1 MLYLAVGCAVLALLV
16 WAGRAGKP
24 KVRRREW
31 RFLSAAAALAA
42 FTGAAYAGVR
52 GAWEPAIVLTV
63 AGLWLVFT
71 TRAAGGPAAAPS
83 PRRPDR
89 DRMSLS
95 EARAIL
101 GVGPDASASEIQT
114 AYARLMRL
122 AHPDK
127 GGTSGLAAQLNAA
140 RDRLLKG

>member
-1 MLYLAVGCAVLALLV
+1 MIYLALGAAVLALLV

-24 KVRRREW
+24 KFKRREW
-31 RFLSAAAALAA
+31 RFLSAAAALVA

-63 AGLWLVFT
+63 VGLWLVFS
-71 TRAAGGPAAAPS
+71 TRTAGGPAAPPA
-83 PRRPDR
+83 RDR
-89 DRMSLS
+89 DRGRMSLA
-95 EARAIL
+95 EARSIL
-101 GVGPDASASEIQT
+101 GVGSDASASEIQT

-127 GGTSGLAAQLNAA
+127 VGTDGLAAQLNAA